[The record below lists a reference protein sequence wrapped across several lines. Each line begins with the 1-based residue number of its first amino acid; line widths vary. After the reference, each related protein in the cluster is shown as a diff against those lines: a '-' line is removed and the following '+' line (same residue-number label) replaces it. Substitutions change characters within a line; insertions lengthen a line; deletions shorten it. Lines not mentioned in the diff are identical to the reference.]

1 MEKIDYGLE
10 MEMSR
15 VRDKTEHKVLSDI
28 RRYNLNAT
36 SQNTLQEDL
45 RSKPTRYTEPV
56 EIPNILHRDPKSGEG
71 TITSHRNNPI
81 PAPSMLVD
89 KNERFKNHERTKS
102 TERNKDIQFELM
114 TKARR

>member
-15 VRDKTEHKVLSDI
+15 VRDKTDHKVLSDI
-28 RRYNLNAT
+28 RHYNLKAT

-45 RSKPTRYTEPV
+45 RSKPTRYTDPV

-71 TITSHRNNPI
+71 IISHRNIPI
-81 PAPSMLVD
+81 PVD
-89 KNERFKNHERTKS
+89 KNERFKNHDRAKS